1 MKTNLYNKDLTIFTS
16 RGMQNNTYVL
26 TNNQKCIIIDPSTND
41 VEVERLIQNSKL
53 TPVGIILT
61 HAHYDHIGDSFRL
74 AKLYNIKVYLHTSEK
89 IILEKYHMGE
99 YLNMK
104 IFIDMEYTTFF
115 NTKILKIDNFSF
127 DVLLTPG
134 HTPGGIIL
142 KYKHYVFSGDTI
154 FYDSVGRTDLPHSN
168 AIAMQQSIQAFKHIY
183 SKGDLILPGHGKIGL
198 YEDVLQHNP
207 FLK

>member
-1 MKTNLYNKDLTIFTS
+1 MKSNLYDKDLTIFTS

-26 TNNQKCIIIDPSTND
+26 TNNHQCVIIDTSTND
-41 VEVERLIQNSKL
+41 VEVEQLIQNSKL

-61 HAHYDHIGDSFRL
+61 HAHYDHIGNSFRL

-89 IILEKYHMGE
+89 IILEKYHMGD
-99 YLNMK
+99 YLNMN
-104 IFIDMEYTTFF
+104 ILIDKEYAIFF
-115 NTKILKIDNFSF
+115 NNKILQISNFTF
-127 DVLLTPG
+127 EVLLTPG

-154 FYDSVGRTDLPHSN
+154 FYDSIGRTDLPCSDTK
-168 AIAMQQSIQAFKHIY
+168 AMQKSIQVFKNNY
-183 SKGDLILPGHGKIGL
+183 SDGDLILPGHGKIGL
-198 YEDVLQHNP
+198 YEDVCKYNP